1 MLKTW
6 NGIKQV
12 INIDKKS
19 TQKINCVRDGNFYI
33 HDAKQMTEVFNNH
46 FSQVGQKL
54 EKSVRPTNK
63 RYDDYLNERVENSF
77 IVEPTNNDEV
87 LSIIKQFKNDKA
99 TGPNSLNT
107 IFLKKCAK
115 ELSEPL
121 ALLFNMSFS
130 NGIFPESLKLA
141 NIIPIHKKDDKT
153 FVNNY
158 RSISLI
164 SKIDKIMEKLIYQLL
179 YLFLEHNNI
188 IYHDQ
193 FGFRYNPKNIL

>member
-1 MLKTW
+1 M
-6 NGIKQV
+6 
-12 INIDKKS
+12 
-19 TQKINCVRDGNFYI
+19 
-33 HDAKQMTEVFNNH
+33 AEVFNNH

-77 IVEPTNNDEV
+77 IVEPANNDEV
-87 LSIIKQFKNDKA
+87 LSIIKQFKNGKA

-164 SKIDKIMEKLIYQLL
+164 SKIDKIREKLIYQLL
-179 YLFLEHNNI
+179 YLFLEPSNI

-193 FGFRYNPKNIL
+193 FGFRYNPKNML